1 MFSMY
6 ELDEGLEFSKSF
18 KTHDNDTAYNKLL
31 RYKITQNSVN
41 NCELKCLD
49 EFSLFT
55 QECHEK
61 FFSQRSNAPLNEEE
75 SIKDNLNF
83 KYGIE
88 ALIQTGSCWALSN
101 YIYELICHIQIQGA
115 KLLENLAE
123 PWFSLIKLGIKKV
136 EGRLCKNRFRE
147 LKVGDLIIWENN
159 DFVERVVK
167 TKVSA
172 LRTYKTFLEYLEK
185 EKHNSPLPGMESIEE
200 QCAVYYKYYT
210 LADEEKYGVVAI
222 ELEIL

>member
-1 MFSMY
+1 MY

-18 KTHDNDTAYNKLL
+18 RTYDNDTAYNKLL
-31 RYKITQNSVN
+31 TYKITQNSVN

-49 EFSLFT
+49 DFSLFT
-55 QECHEK
+55 QEYHEK
-61 FFSQRSNAPLNEEE
+61 E
-75 SIKDNLNF
+75 SIKDNLDF

-88 ALIQTGSCWALSN
+88 ALIQTGSCWGLSN
-101 YIYELICHIQIQGA
+101 YMYELICHIQIQSA

-147 LKVGDLIIWENN
+147 LKVGDIIIWENN

-172 LRTYKTFLEYLEK
+172 LRIYKTFLEYLEK
-185 EKHNSPLPGMESIEE
+185 EKNNNPLPGMETIEE

-222 ELEIL
+222 ELELL

>member
-1 MFSMY
+1 MY

-31 RYKITQNSVN
+31 TYKITQNSVN

-49 EFSLFT
+49 EFSLFK
-55 QECHEK
+55 QEYHEK
-61 FFSQRSNAPLNEEE
+61 E
-75 SIKDNLNF
+75 SIKDNLDF

-101 YIYELICHIQIQGA
+101 YMYELICHIQMQGA

-136 EGRLCKNRFRE
+136 EGRLYKNRFRE
-147 LKVGDLIIWENN
+147 LKVGDIIIWENN

-172 LRTYKTFLEYLEK
+172 LRIYKTFLEYLEK
-185 EKHNSPLPGMESIEE
+185 EKNNNPLPGMETMEE
-200 QCAVYYKYYT
+200 QCAVYYKYYA

-222 ELEIL
+222 ELELL